1 MTMIIEENWAV
12 DPRRVREFFTGQPDA
27 SKIPEGYSVGGCT
40 VTIAETEGSLLGKW
54 AIQRTCIRFEGE
66 ETEVK
71 ELHRRF
77 FLRVLSAGG

>member
-1 MTMIIEENWAV
+1 MIIEENWAV
-12 DPRRVREFFTGQPDA
+12 DPRRVREFFAEQPDA
-27 SKIPEGYSVGGCT
+27 VEMPKGFSVGDCT
-40 VTIAETEGSLLGKW
+40 VTIAEAEGSLLGKW

-77 FLRVLSAGG
+77 FLRFLSAGG